1 MGAIKDLAYDI
12 ESLYIEGFGAK
23 NIAKQLG
30 CPQEMVED
38 WIKENGLGSFS
49 LQDEFSPFVTV
60 NS

>member
-1 MGAIKDLAYDI
+1 MSAIKDLAYDI
-12 ESLYIEGFGAK
+12 ESLYIEGLSAK
-23 NIAKQLG
+23 NIARQLG

>member
-12 ESLYIEGFGAK
+12 EQLYIEGFSIK
-23 NIAKQLG
+23 NIALQLE
-30 CPQEMVED
+30 CPQEFVED